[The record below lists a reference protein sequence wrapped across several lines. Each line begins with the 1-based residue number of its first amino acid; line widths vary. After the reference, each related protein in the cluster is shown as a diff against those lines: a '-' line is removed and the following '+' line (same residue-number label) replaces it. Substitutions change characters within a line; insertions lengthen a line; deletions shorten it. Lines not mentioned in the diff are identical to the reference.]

1 MKLNY
6 YKSKLKEELYLSSDR
21 EEHIKEIAEEI
32 SEELLQ
38 GHTLTQNDLFVR
50 MTGVEFCEEVINA
63 TIAMVHRIVMRKGKC
78 LVSVPVIDIK
88 QSNTMNVV
96 ISDYKYKAVNPVV
109 TSHEFFEEHLR
120 ALLTKSGRK

>member
-50 MTGVEFCEEVINA
+50 MTSVEFCEEVINA

-78 LVSVPVIDIK
+78 LVAVPVIDIK

-109 TSHEFFEEHLR
+109 TSREFFGEHLR
-120 ALLTKSGRK
+120 ALLTKSGKK